1 VDNAGHSWIFSQ
13 SYQQMQQL
21 ILIPA
26 SSANDMGMIDIDGL
40 LAANDGVLFARD
52 HRRLKSSLS
61 RWVKKGLLVRILR
74 GAYAHPHHGARATV
88 LAVTGMISS
97 GVIAGHSA
105 LALQLSDWPQPS
117 VVEVCAPGKHLPQ
130 KGFHFLQR
138 SIPQQYVSH
147 HVMSPVLAAVDIADE
162 TSDALDLLMR
172 QHRIEPTRYQAVLKA
187 FPHRRGNRRRQKVVD
202 RSMSRPW
209 SKAEREY
216 HDLFDRYHLKGWT
229 ANQKVFIA
237 GRWVI
242 PDAAFHKEQLAIEI
256 DSFEHPTRRETFEND
271 RLRHNALTQ
280 AGWTVLHFTWDML
293 NEPDMVIHTIKATLA
308 RLRRR
313 QKITAQ

>member
-1 VDNAGHSWIFSQ
+1 LGN
-13 SYQQMQQL
+13 SYQQVQHS
-21 ILIPA
+21 ILISA
-26 SSANDMGMIDIDGL
+26 LSANDVGMIDIDAL

-61 RWVKKGLLVRILR
+61 RWVKKGLLVRIMR
-74 GAYAHPHHGARATV
+74 GAYAHPHHGERETV
-88 LAVTGMISS
+88 LAVTGMINS
-97 GVIAGHSA
+97 GVITGQSA
-105 LALQLSDWPQPS
+105 LALHLPDWPQPS

-130 KGFHFLQR
+130 KGFHFVQR
-138 SIPQQYVSH
+138 AIPQHYVSH

-172 QHRIEPTRYQAVLKA
+172 QHRVEPERYQAVLKT

-202 RSMSRPW
+202 RSMTRPW

-229 ANQKVFIA
+229 ANRPIPIA
-237 GRWVI
+237 GQWVS
-242 PDAAFHKEQLAIEI
+242 PDAAFHKEKLAVEV
-256 DSFEHPTRRETFEND
+256 DGFEHHKSKEAFETD

-293 NEPDMVIHTIKATLA
+293 GQPDMVIHTIKATLA

-313 QKITAQ
+313 QRITAQ